1 MGRNQRVAAKALFG
15 GCVFLAITGS
25 WLIVRPPELLRVGS
39 AYAAKIVCSNVF
51 VAHRDPSAVLDED
64 VQAPGHPLL
73 RLMRQSVDLQEKTV
87 TASLLGVFAPG
98 YAAYREG
105 FGCTTVP
112 DGDFVTAREV
122 VAGMSLPRVAGAL
135 ADRPWPEGETGSP
148 DPRLENVLDD
158 PDLLGPGVR
167 GVVVVHD
174 GHLVGERYGDGFS
187 ADTPLLGWSLTK
199 TVNAALVGRL
209 MMDGRLSPAQANLFP
224 EWQADAR
231 GKITVADL
239 LAMQS
244 GLVFNE
250 DYGDVT
256 DVTRMLFLEPNMA
269 RFAASLPLAANPG
282 ETFNYSSG
290 TAILLSHVFMNA
302 LGDRWRALS
311 YPATSLFA
319 PLGMRS
325 AVLETDETGIFA
337 GSSYMYATARD
348 WARFAQLLLND
359 GQWNGVR
366 LLPEG
371 FVAAMRAPTSP
382 SDGAYSHAQSW
393 IHGPGDLPNSQ
404 FGLPEDTFWMLGHD
418 GQAIAVIPSRKL
430 AIVRLGLTPAGFGY
444 RPQELVRRIVDVLGR
459 GE

>member
-1 MGRNQRVAAKALFG
+1 MGRYRRVAARALFG
-15 GCVFLAITGS
+15 GSIFLAIAGS

-39 AYAAKIVCSNVF
+39 SYAAKIVCSNVF
-51 VAHRDPSAVLDED
+51 VAHRDPAAVLDKD

-73 RLMRQSVDLQEKTV
+73 RLMRQSVDLNEKTV
-87 TASLLGVFAPG
+87 TASLLGLFAPG

-122 VAGMSLPRVAGAL
+122 VAGVALPKTAEART
-135 ADRPWPEGETGSP
+135 DRPWPEGDAGSP
-148 DPRLENVLDD
+148 DSRLENVLDD
-158 PDLLGPGVR
+158 PALLGPNAR
-167 GVVVVHD
+167 GVVVIHD
-174 GHLVGERYGDGFS
+174 GRLVGERYGDGFS
-187 ADTPLLGWSLTK
+187 PDTPMLGWSLTK

-209 MMDGRLSPAQANLFP
+209 MMDGRLSPTQVNLFP

-269 RFAASLPLAANPG
+269 RFAASFPLTANPG
-282 ETFNYSSG
+282 ERFEYSSG
-290 TAILLSHVFMNA
+290 TAILLSHIFMNA
-302 LGDRWRALS
+302 IGDRWRALS
-311 YPATSLFA
+311 YPAMALFA

-325 AVLETDETGIFA
+325 AVMETDETGIFA

-359 GQWNGVR
+359 GQWNGMQ

-371 FVAAMRAPTSP
+371 FVTAMRAPTSA
-382 SDGAYSHAQSW
+382 SGGAYSHVQTW
-393 IHGPGDLPNSQ
+393 IHGPDDVPNSQ
-404 FGLPEDTFWMLGHD
+404 YGLPGDTFWMLGHD
-418 GQAIAVIPSRKL
+418 GQSIAVIPSRRL
-430 AIVRLGLTPAGFGY
+430 AVVRLGLTPASFGY
-444 RPQELVRRIVDVLGR
+444 RPQELVRRIVDVIGR